1 MNTREETDRRA
12 LQARPARNERC
23 TVFMFPVEKTRFG
36 SESLVWFI
44 CICIRV
50 STLLAGFLGAPQLTK
65 SDPSNTNFKDPSP
78 FVIRIRSKSH
88 PSDDEC
94 FQ

>member
-1 MNTREETDRRA
+1 MDTGGKTDQRVP
-12 LQARPARNERC
+12 QARPARNERC
-23 TVFMFPVEKTRFG
+23 TVFMFPVEKTR
-36 SESLVWFI
+36 SLVRFI

-50 STLLAGFLGAPQLTK
+50 STLLAGFLGAPRLTK